1 MSMKKTRLVWF
12 IVLPALAMWL
22 GWGIRGQMG
31 HADGAMIPGALVGL
45 ALCVLL
51 PEKFFS
57 RGLAVG
63 LAAVAFWFGADET
76 TLESAGLVMHT
87 IHHYTTATAL
97 TGYIG
102 LAVKGALW
110 PCFAGACLGLAFA
123 ASCYRR
129 KDIAVAAGLMIA
141 TFYAGW
147 ALINRPKLLY
157 FSVTRHEI
165 WGGLLFAVIA
175 LTAWLTVRGRTRIPL
190 VLAICAAVAGAIGYP
205 VAVTFAAAGLHS
217 SHAGRWY
224 DWWKVAETT
233 FGAFMGAGLGLG
245 AYLVRDRIAN
255 APEPARL
262 PIPGGRRAL
271 SMIAGV
277 VLAIVATALYHRH
290 VLPWII
296 LGSVLI
302 CVAYFS
308 VEAAWH
314 LGVTMTFYATAL
326 NVVRYW
332 AREQHLGNLT
342 VLWALVIIAALCAGW
357 RVSGWWAAG
366 QNAPSRGVF
375 LFLVWVM
382 LALSYLKTF
391 VNHAV
396 LTGSAPAVMAA
407 GGRLQYTLQA
417 WGGGLPVDA
426 CFTIVA
432 AVLTW
437 LVYRAPHQTPLEAGK
452 AALHAREALYP
463 N

>member
-1 MSMKKTRLVWF
+1 MNRTKLGWF
-12 IVLPALAMWL
+12 ILLPALAMWL

-31 HADGAMIPGALVGL
+31 HADGAMIPGALAGL

-51 PEKFFS
+51 AEKRFS

-63 LAAVAFWFGADET
+63 LAAVAFGFGADET

-110 PCFAGACLGLAFA
+110 PLFGGACLGLAFA
-123 ASCYRR
+123 ASRYRR

-141 TFYAGW
+141 PFYAGW

-165 WGGLLFAVIA
+165 WGGLLFAAIA
-175 LTAWLTVRGRTRIPL
+175 LTVWLTVRGRTRIPL
-190 VLAICAAVAGAIGYP
+190 VLALCAAVAGGIGYP
-205 VAVTFAAAGLHS
+205 VAVTLAGAGMHS
-217 SHAGRWY
+217 SHVGMWY

-233 FGAFMGAGLGLG
+233 FGAFMGIGLGVG
-245 AYLVRDRIAN
+245 AYLVRDSIPDVA
-255 APEPARL
+255 EPVRL
-262 PIPGGRRAL
+262 PAGPGRRAL
-271 SMIAGV
+271 GMIGGV
-277 VLAIVATALYHRH
+277 VFVAICTALYHRH

-296 LGSVLI
+296 LGSALI
-302 CVAYFS
+302 CIAYFS

-314 LGVTMTFYATAL
+314 LAVTMTFYASAA

-332 AREQHLGNLT
+332 LREQHLGNAV
-342 VLWALVIIAALCAGW
+342 VLWTLVVIAALCVAW
-357 RVSGWWAAG
+357 RVSGWWAEG
-366 QNAPSRGVF
+366 GKVPIRSVF
-375 LFLVWVM
+375 LFLMWVM

-391 VNHAV
+391 VNHAA
-396 LTGSAPAVMAA
+396 LSAPAASVAAA
-407 GGRLQYTLQA
+407 GGRWSYTLEA
-417 WGGGLPVDA
+417 WGSGLTVDA

-432 AVLTW
+432 LVLTW
-437 LVYRAPHQTPLEAGK
+437 TVYRVARQHPIPEDK
-452 AALHAREALYP
+452 SALRASEALT
-463 N
+463 